1 MEIIA
6 KYIYG
11 SADSI
16 DEDSLYIV
24 DQLPETIAECK
35 EFCLS
40 NKGDN
45 ENPNL
50 ATIENGIINTCF
62 KGTVDELNNAVY
74 KTYSL
79 HEQNYPLIIEHTV
92 DRDVHLKIIRAV
104 RVIISHFTKSIL
116 RQKLKSAL
124 KSSWNDRLNALRCIA
139 ALKENEIDFGTLNPN
154 MGGCDVKKLVAFQ
167 IGQTLA
173 LINGDELY
181 TKKEVSD
188 YFPILGKFLQRK
200 EGYWN
205 ELGNELLKFCDVILE
220 KILINDDKSNN
231 TVTFLLNGKEIIYD
245 LKLERKV

>member
-79 HEQNYPLIIEHTV
+79 HEQNYPLIIEHT
-92 DRDVHLKIIRAV
+92 IRQAV
-104 RVIISHFTKSIL
+104 
-116 RQKLKSAL
+116 AL
-124 KSSWNDRLNALRCIA
+124 LS
-139 ALKENEIDFGTLNPN
+139 G
-154 MGGCDVKKLVAFQ
+154 M
-167 IGQTLA
+167 
-173 LINGDELY
+173 
-181 TKKEVSD
+181 
-188 YFPILGKFLQRK
+188 K
-200 EGYWN
+200 EG
-205 ELGNELLKFCDVILE
+205 
-220 KILINDDKSNN
+220 
-231 TVTFLLNGKEIIYD
+231 
-245 LKLERKV
+245 KVHA